1 MARVLHLLPRPRSP
15 LAATAIHADVDAGD
29 EVVVALLADG
39 PVDPPLPAAVVVHR
53 VPAEW
58 SYAGLLE
65 QIFAA
70 DRVVTW

>member
-1 MARVLHLLPRPRSP
+1 MARVLHLLPRAESP
-15 LAATAIHADVDAGD
+15 LAARAIRADVEAGD
-29 EVVVALLADG
+29 EVLVALLADG
-39 PVDPPLPAAVVVHR
+39 ALDPPPPAAVVVHR

-58 SYAGLLE
+58 SYEGLLE